1 MYNQIKIKRDHGTN
15 RNNET
20 NGKISSSF
28 RFVSTPH
35 KKVTIIGVLMDLGAD
50 RRGVDMGPSAVRDAD
65 LNERLIKLGYD
76 VTDEGNIVVPNP
88 EVMQITDRKLKYLP
102 EIAIACQ
109 KLADHVEAALEEG
122 SIPIILGG
130 DHSIAIGS
138 VSGLASFHRQRDNK
152 VGVIWFD
159 AHGDMNTPET
169 SPSGNIHGMPFA
181 VILGHGAKELPQI
194 GGFSP
199 KVYPED
205 CVLIG
210 ARSIDPEEAVTL
222 KNSGIR
228 VVTMRELDERGMSAV
243 MDEAMWL
250 ASRRTAGFHVTM
262 DMDFVDPD
270 YAPGVGTPV
279 QGGPTYRESHLA
291 MEKIADSGKMLSF
304 ELAEVNPVLDIANRT
319 AELGVQLISSAF
331 GKKIM

>member
-1 MYNQIKIKRDHGTN
+1 MTTGRRKI
-15 RNNET
+15 
-20 NGKISSSF
+20 
-28 RFVSTPH
+28 
-35 KKVTIIGVLMDLGAD
+35 TIIGVLMDLGAD
-50 RRGVDMGPSAVRDAD
+50 RRGVDMGPSAVRVAD
-65 LNERLIKLGYD
+65 LNERLTELGYD
-76 VTDEGNIVVPNP
+76 VVDEGNIPVRGA
-88 EVMQITDRKLKYLP
+88 EMMQNIDPRLKYLP
-102 EIAIACQ
+102 EIANACHI
-109 KLADHVEAALEEG
+109 LAEKVETALETG

-138 VSGLASFHRQRDNK
+138 VSGLASFHHKREHR

-159 AHGDMNTPET
+159 AHGDMNTPDT

-181 VILGHGAKELPQI
+181 AILGHGAEELTHI
-194 GGFSP
+194 GGFAP
-199 KVYPED
+199 KAHPED

-210 ARSIDPEEAVTL
+210 ARSVDPEEAVAL
-222 KNSGIR
+222 KASGIR
-228 VVTMRELDERGMSAV
+228 IITMRELDERGMSSV

-279 QGGPTYRESHLA
+279 PGGPTFRESHLA

-304 ELAEVNPVLDIANRT
+304 ELTEINPILDVSNRT
-319 AELGVQLISSAF
+319 AELGVGLILSAF

>member
-1 MYNQIKIKRDHGTN
+1 MSTAPALLYGQVSVKREN
-15 RNNET
+15 ANEI
-20 NGKISSSF
+20 NGAGGKISVF
-28 RFVSTPH
+28 RFISTRS
-35 KKVTIIGVLMDLGAD
+35 KKVTIIGVFMDLGAD

-65 LNERLIKLGYD
+65 LNEQLAKLGYD
-76 VTDEGNIVVPNP
+76 VADQGNIVVRSP
-88 EVMQITDRKLKYLP
+88 EMMQIKDRKLKYLP
-102 EIAIACQ
+102 EIAVACQ
-109 KLADHVEAALEEG
+109 KLADDVEAALEEG

-138 VSGLASFHRQRDNK
+138 VSGLASFHRKRGDK

-181 VILGHGAKELPQI
+181 AILGHGAKELTQI
-194 GGFSP
+194 SGFSP
-199 KVYPED
+199 KVHPED

-228 VVTMRELDERGMSAV
+228 IVTMRELDERGMSKV
-243 MDEAMWL
+243 MDEAMWW
-250 ASRRTAGFHVTM
+250 ASRHTVGFHVSM
-262 DMDFVDPD
+262 DMDFVDPY

-291 MEKIADSGKMLSF
+291 MEKIA
-304 ELAEVNPVLDIANRT
+304 R
-319 AELGVQLISSAF
+319 F
-331 GKKIM
+331 GKIAFIRAGGGQSGARQCQPDR

>member
-1 MYNQIKIKRDHGTN
+1 MLNPR
-15 RNNET
+15 
-20 NGKISSSF
+20 
-28 RFVSTPH
+28 
-35 KKVTIIGVLMDLGAD
+35 KKATVVGVLMDLGAD
-50 RRGVDMGPSAVRDAD
+50 RRGVDMGPSAVRVAD
-65 LNERLIKLGYD
+65 LNERLTTLGYEVID
-76 VTDEGNIVVPNP
+76 AGNIPVRNP
-88 EVMQITDRKLKYLP
+88 EMLPITNRNAKYLP
-102 EIAIACQ
+102 EIAAACQ
-109 KLADHVEAALEEG
+109 KLADQVEAALEAG
-122 SIPIILGG
+122 SIPIVLGG

-138 VSGLASFHRQRDNK
+138 VAGLSSFHHKRDQK

-159 AHGDMNTPET
+159 AHGDMNTPES

-181 VILGHGAKELPQI
+181 AILGNGAKELTHI
-194 GGFSP
+194 SGFAP
-199 KVYPED
+199 KVHPED

-210 ARSIDPEEAVTL
+210 ARSVDPEEAIAL
-222 KNSGIR
+222 KASGIR

-279 QGGPTYRESHLA
+279 PGGPTYRESHLA
-291 MEKIADSGKMLSF
+291 MEKVADSGKMLSF
-304 ELAEVNPVLDIANRT
+304 ELTEINPVFDISNKT
-319 AELGVQLISSAF
+319 AELGVQLILSAF

>member
-1 MYNQIKIKRDHGTN
+1 MTQ
-15 RNNET
+15 
-20 NGKISSSF
+20 
-28 RFVSTPH
+28 
-35 KKVTIIGVLMDLGAD
+35 KKVTIVGVLMDLGAD
-50 RRGVDMGPSAVRDAD
+50 RRGVDMGPSAVRVAN
-65 LNERLIKLGYD
+65 LNERLASLGYE
-76 VTDEGNIVVPNP
+76 VTDSGNIGVRNP
-88 EVMQITDRKLKYLP
+88 EMMSIVDNRAKYLH
-102 EIAIACQ
+102 EIAVACQ
-109 KLADHVEAALEEG
+109 SLADQVEHILDAGA
-122 SIPIILGG
+122 IPIVLGG

-138 VSGLASFHRQRDNK
+138 VAGLASFYRKRDSR

-181 VILGHGAKELPQI
+181 AILGHGVQELTHI
-194 GGFSP
+194 SGFAP
-199 KVYPED
+199 KVSPED

-210 ARSIDPEEAVTL
+210 ARSVDREEAVAL
-222 KNSGIR
+222 KESGIR
-228 VVTMRELDERGMSAV
+228 VITMRELDERGMSTV

-279 QGGPTYRESHLA
+279 PGGPTYRESHLA
-291 MEKIADSGKMLSF
+291 MEKIADSGKLLSF
-304 ELAEVNPVLDIANRT
+304 ELTEVNPVLDSSNRT
-319 AELGVQLISSAF
+319 AELGVQLILSAF

>member
-1 MYNQIKIKRDHGTN
+1 MKIDRGTKE
-15 RNNET
+15 NERI
-20 NGKISSSF
+20 NGKISGSF
-28 RFVSTPH
+28 RLITNPS

-65 LNERLIKLGYD
+65 LNERLLQLGYE
-76 VTDEGNIVVPNP
+76 VIDEGNIVVRNQ
-88 EVMQITDRKLKYLP
+88 EMMQITDRRLKYLP
-102 EIAIACQ
+102 EIATACQ
-109 KLADHVEAALEEG
+109 KLADRVEAALEEDA
-122 SIPIILGG
+122 IPLILGG
-130 DHSIAIGS
+130 DHSIAIDS
-138 VSGLASFHRQRDNK
+138 VSGLASFHRKRGNK

-169 SPSGNIHGMPFA
+169 SPSGNIDGMPFA
-181 VILGHGAKELPQI
+181 VILGHGAQELTQI
-194 GGFSP
+194 SGFSP

-205 CVLIG
+205 CLLIG

-228 VVTMRELDERGMSAV
+228 IVTIRELDERGMAAV
-243 MDEAMWL
+243 MDEAIWW
-250 ASRRTAGFHVTM
+250 ASRRTAGFHVSM
-262 DMDFVDPD
+262 DMDFVDPY

-279 QGGPTYRESHLA
+279 QGGPTYRESHLV
-291 MEKIADSGKMLSF
+291 MEKIADSGKLLSF
-304 ELAEVNPVLDIANRT
+304 ELAEVNPVLDTANRT

>member
-1 MYNQIKIKRDHGTN
+1 
-15 RNNET
+15 
-20 NGKISSSF
+20 
-28 RFVSTPH
+28 
-35 KKVTIIGVLMDLGAD
+35 MDLGAD
-50 RRGVDMGPSAVRDAD
+50 RRGVDMGPSAIRVAD
-65 LNERLIKLGYD
+65 LNERLEMLGYE
-76 VTDEGNIVVPNP
+76 VIDEGNISVRNA
-88 EVMQITDRKLKYLP
+88 EMMKIADNRAKYLP
-102 EIAIACQ
+102 EISSACQ
-109 KLADHVEAALEEG
+109 QVAERVETALAAG

-138 VSGLASFHRQRDNK
+138 VSGLASFYRKQDHR

-159 AHGDMNTPET
+159 AHGDMNTPES

-181 VILGHGAKELPQI
+181 AILGRGAKELTQI

-210 ARSIDPEEAVTL
+210 ARSIDREEAVAI
-222 KNSGIR
+222 KSSGIR
-228 VVTMRELDERGMSAV
+228 VITMRELDERGMSSV

-279 QGGPTYRESHLA
+279 PGGPTYRESHLA

-304 ELAEVNPVLDIANRT
+304 ELTEVNPVLDISNRT
-319 AELGVQLISSAF
+319 AELGVQLILSAF

>member
-1 MYNQIKIKRDHGTN
+1 MKRD
-15 RNNET
+15 NET
-20 NGKISSSF
+20 NEDYGTSGKISGSF
-28 RFVSTPH
+28 RLMPTLC
-35 KKVTIIGVLMDLGAD
+35 KKITIIGVLMDLGAD
-50 RRGVDMGPSAVRDAD
+50 RRGVDMGPSAVRDAN
-65 LNERLIKLGYD
+65 LNEQLIKQGYEL
-76 VTDEGNIVVPNP
+76 TDEGNIVVRNP

-109 KLADHVEAALEEG
+109 KLADQVEAALEEG

-138 VSGLASFHRQRDNK
+138 VSGLASFQRKRGNR

-181 VILGHGAKELPQI
+181 AILGHGARELTQI
-194 GGFSP
+194 SGFSP

-210 ARSIDPEEAVTL
+210 ARSIDPEETVTL

-243 MDEAMWL
+243 MDEAIWW
-250 ASRRTAGFHVTM
+250 ASRRTVGFHVSV
-262 DMDFVDPD
+262 DMDFVDPY

-291 MEKIADSGKMLSF
+291 MEEIADSGKMLSF
-304 ELAEVNPVLDIANRT
+304 ELAKVNPVLDNANRT

>member
-1 MYNQIKIKRDHGTN
+1 MQNPKR
-15 RNNET
+15 
-20 NGKISSSF
+20 KA
-28 RFVSTPH
+28 
-35 KKVTIIGVLMDLGAD
+35 TIIGVLMDLGAD
-50 RRGVDMGPSAVRDAD
+50 RRGVDMGPSAVRVAD
-65 LNERLIKLGYD
+65 LNARLGALGYE
-76 VTDEGNIVVPNP
+76 VTDAGNIPVRNP
-88 EVMQITDRKLKYLP
+88 EMLSITHGNAKYLP
-102 EIAIACQ
+102 EIAEACR
-109 KLADHVEAALEEG
+109 KLADQVEAALESC

-138 VSGLASFHRQRDNK
+138 VAGLSAFHYKRNQK

-159 AHGDMNTPET
+159 AHGDMNTPES

-181 VILGHGAKELPQI
+181 AILGHGAKELTHI
-194 GGFSP
+194 SGFAP
-199 KVYPED
+199 KVEPED

-210 ARSIDPEEAVTL
+210 ARSVDPDEAVAL
-222 KNSGIR
+222 KASGIR

-270 YAPGVGTPV
+270 FAPGVGTPV
-279 QGGPTYRESHLA
+279 PGGPTYRESHLA
-291 MEKIADSGKMLSF
+291 MEKVADSGKMLSF
-304 ELAEVNPVLDIANRT
+304 ELTEINPVFDVSNKT
-319 AELGVQLISSAF
+319 AELGVQLILSAF

>member
-1 MYNQIKIKRDHGTN
+1 MN
-15 RNNET
+15 R
-20 NGKISSSF
+20 
-28 RFVSTPH
+28 R
-35 KKVTIIGVLMDLGAD
+35 KVTIIGVLMDLGAD
-50 RRGVDMGPSAVRDAD
+50 RRGVDMGPSAVRVAD
-65 LNERLIKLGYD
+65 LNERLQELGYE
-76 VTDEGNIVVPNP
+76 VIDEGNIPVRGAEMMTN
-88 EVMQITDRKLKYLP
+88 TDPRLKYLP
-102 EIAIACQ
+102 EIASACEI
-109 KLADHVEAALEEG
+109 LAEKVEAALEIG

-138 VSGLASFHRQRDNK
+138 VSGLASFHNKREQK

-181 VILGHGAKELPQI
+181 AILGHGANELTHI
-194 GGFSP
+194 GGFAP
-199 KVYPED
+199 KVHPED

-210 ARSIDPEEAVTL
+210 ARSVDPDEAVAL
-222 KNSGIR
+222 KASGIR
-228 VVTMRELDERGMSAV
+228 IITMRELDERGMSAV

-279 QGGPTYRESHLA
+279 PGGPTFRESHLA
-291 MEKIADSGKMLSF
+291 MEKVADSGKMLSF
-304 ELAEVNPVLDIANRT
+304 ELTEINPILDVSNRT
-319 AELGVQLISSAF
+319 AELGVGLIISAF

>member
-1 MYNQIKIKRDHGTN
+1 MKIDRGTN
-15 RNNET
+15 ENERI
-20 NGKISSSF
+20 NGKISGSF
-28 RFVSTPH
+28 RLITSPS

-65 LNERLIKLGYD
+65 LNERLSQLGYEVID
-76 VTDEGNIVVPNP
+76 DGNIVVRNQ
-88 EVMQITDRKLKYLP
+88 EMMQITDRRLKYLP
-102 EIAIACQ
+102 EIATACQ
-109 KLADHVEAALEEG
+109 KLADRVEAALEEDAM
-122 SIPIILGG
+122 PLILGG

-138 VSGLASFHRQRDNK
+138 VSGLASFHRKRDRK

-181 VILGHGAKELPQI
+181 VILGHGARELTQI
-194 GGFSP
+194 SGFSP

-210 ARSIDPEEAVTL
+210 ARSIDPEEAINL

-228 VVTMRELDERGMSAV
+228 IVTMRELDERGMAAL
-243 MDEAMWL
+243 MDEAIWW
-250 ASRRTAGFHVTM
+250 ASRRTVGFHVSM
-262 DMDFVDPD
+262 DMDFVDPY
-270 YAPGVGTPV
+270 YAAGVGTPV
-279 QGGPTYRESHLA
+279 PGGPTYRESHLA
-291 MEKIADSGKMLSF
+291 MEKIADSGKLLSF
-304 ELAEVNPVLDIANRT
+304 ELAEVNPVLDVANRT